1 MTTRTNDMIA
11 QIDRKTGKVRYFAI
25 RRFTPRECFR
35 FMDVAE
41 EDIDKLFATDE
52 NCKRL
57 ISNSAMYRLAA
68 NSIVVG
74 CLSAIYENIFIKKDL
89 EPVDENG
96 QYMLF

>member
-1 MTTRTNDMIA
+1 MIA
-11 QIDRKTGKVRYFAI
+11 QIDKKFGMAEYFGIRKL
-25 RRFTPRECFR
+25 TPRECFR
-35 FMDVAE
+35 LMGVAE

-52 NCKRL
+52 NERRL
-57 ISNSAMYRLAA
+57 ISNSAMYKLAG

-96 QYMLF
+96 QYILF